1 MVEPQLTKFAQV
13 TPLGTSFRNENEK
26 NKSKRKLSYFHN
38 QNSSGEFQTQCAKS
52 AVRYSQNKG
61 DISERGFFKSE
72 KKSRSKSSDSKEESV
87 ELRSSNI
94 PVLGSVMQTLDRR
107 ISASSDQ
114 LDTLKK
120 VKSREKPLRTS
131 SSSRISFERKFVVEE
146 RTNQDQTPA
155 FTRKRGSRRSHD
167 KPKTPFEIFLENDGP
182 YSRQMYGPATPNPKR
197 VMHKNH
203 VVKPLEEYESNL
215 PSNFHTRKE
224 KLAYTNAVKQNN
236 NKVKILYH

>member
-1 MVEPQLTKFAQV
+1 M
-13 TPLGTSFRNENEK
+13 
-26 NKSKRKLSYFHN
+26 
-38 QNSSGEFQTQCAKS
+38 
-52 AVRYSQNKG
+52 
-61 DISERGFFKSE
+61 
-72 KKSRSKSSDSKEESV
+72 
-87 ELRSSNI
+87 
-94 PVLGSVMQTLDRR
+94 
-107 ISASSDQ
+107 
-114 LDTLKK
+114 
-120 VKSREKPLRTS
+120 RTS